1 LGSHTNIVG
10 LGNER
15 GTFLAALVA
24 TCLVAALDLAI
35 QADAILVELLV
46 VGPVIAAFGATPRD
60 TAIAALIAFLA
71 SIPIGLASDNFGS
84 AEHLIGIGAVGIV
97 GSLCTGIAR
106 LRRAR
111 ELDAARLTVQY
122 GVARVLAEAESLE
135 SAAPDLLE
143 AIGAPL
149 GWSTGNLWESRD
161 GGPLR
166 LVGSWTAPGVT
177 LPRFEEATRRL
188 DGNSERALPAR
199 VRKTGRQEWIADF
212 SADPS
217 YPRAEAAGRDGVGGG
232 TAFPVRIGNEIV
244 AVIELFARDVR
255 GPDADLIAT
264 TDAIGTQVGEFIE
277 SLRSAEAQRLSEAR
291 KGAILASA
299 LDGVITIDHEGR
311 VVEFNPAAE
320 RIFGRT
326 AETAVGAELAELVI
340 PPALRERHRAAL
352 RRCVETGESVLLGQR
367 VELTGMRA
375 DGSEFPVELAI
386 NRIAGSDP
394 PMFTGTLRDI
404 TARRGAER
412 EREELLRLEQL
423 ARVDATQARDQLE
436 AILRGVADAVTA
448 QAPNGR
454 LLFANQAAV
463 ELLGF
468 ESSEALLSAPLA
480 QIMSR
485 FDLLDEH
492 GRPFQLENLPGRR
505 ALAEGEGSEVV
516 VRFRVRDGGQERWSA
531 VKATP
536 IMDGMGAVTMAINV
550 IEDITDHKRA
560 ELAQR
565 FLSESSAVLGS
576 SLDMSQVLNHVASL
590 AVPEV
595 ADWCAVDMVV
605 DGAIARVALAH
616 EDPAMV
622 EKASVLQRRYPPDPR
637 AETGVPAVL
646 RSGRSELYPEIP
658 DELLRSAVQDEEQY
672 RLVKEIGM
680 RSAMIVPMV
689 ARGRGVGALSFVSG
703 LSGRRFDEQD
713 LKLAEELARRCATAI
728 DNARLFA
735 ERAYIART
743 LQQSLLPA
751 ELPDIPG
758 IEAAAR
764 FRPTGEGNEV
774 GGDFYDLFESG
785 GRGWTV
791 VMGDVCGKGP
801 DAAAVTALARYTLR
815 AAAMR
820 EQLPSR
826 SLQLLNEALLRQ
838 RDDRRFCTVAYAY
851 LETHEG
857 GVRLGVASGGHP
869 LPMLLRS
876 DGTVEQVGEPG
887 TLLGVLPDPSFEDR
901 SVTLA
906 PGDALVFYTDGV
918 IEGRGVNV
926 LLDEDGLRDL
936 LAGCV
941 GAGADAI
948 AARVEDAAVSAQ
960 GGHPR
965 DDIAVLVLRVAG

>member
-1 LGSHTNIVG
+1 LGSQTHTG
-10 LGNER
+10 GFRNER
-15 GTFLAALVA
+15 GTFLVALLA
-24 TCLVAALDLAI
+24 ICLVAALDLAI
-35 QADAILVELLV
+35 QADVILVELLA

-60 TAIAALIAFLA
+60 TGIAALIAFVA
-71 SIPIGLASDNFGS
+71 AIPLGLQGDSFLS
-84 AEHLIGIGAVGIV
+84 TQHLIGIAAVAIV
-97 GSLCTGIAR
+97 GALATGVAR
-106 LRRAR
+106 LRSAR

-135 SAAPDLLE
+135 AAAPELLG

-161 GGPLR
+161 RGELR
-166 LVGSWTAPGVT
+166 LVGSWTAPGVS
-177 LPRFEEATRRL
+177 LPNFEEATRQL
-188 DGNSERALPAR
+188 DTQSELALPAR
-199 VRKTGRQEWIADF
+199 VWRSGRSDWIADY

-217 YPRAEAAGRDGVGGG
+217 YPRAAAAGRDGVGGG
-232 TAFPVRIGNEIV
+232 TAFPVRIGTEVV
-244 AVIELFARDVR
+244 AVLEFFARQVR
-255 GPDADLIAT
+255 EPDADLIAM
-264 TDAIGTQVGEFIE
+264 TDAIGTLVGEFIE
-277 SLRSAEAQRLSEAR
+277 TLRVTEEVRLSEAR

-299 LDGVITIDHEGR
+299 LDGVITIDHEGQ

-320 RIFGRT
+320 RLFRRDAQEVIGT
-326 AETAVGAELAELVI
+326 ELAELVI
-340 PPALRERHRAAL
+340 PPALRDRHRAAL
-352 RRCVETGESVLLGQR
+352 RRCVETGESTLLGQR
-367 VELTGMRA
+367 IELTGMRA

-386 NRIAGSDP
+386 NRIAGSKP
-394 PMFTGTLRDI
+394 PMFTGTVRDI
-404 TARRGAER
+404 TTRRTAER

-448 QAPNGR
+448 QAPDGR
-454 LLFANQAAV
+454 LLFANEAAV
-463 ELLGF
+463 ELLGYQ
-468 ESSEALLSAPLA
+468 SSEALLSAPMTE
-480 QIMSR
+480 IMAR
-485 FDLLDEH
+485 FELLDEA
-492 GRPFQLENLPGRR
+492 GDPLPLEGLPGRR
-505 ALAEGEGSEVV
+505 ALAEGEGSDVV
-516 VRFRVRDGGQERWSA
+516 VRFRVRATGEERWSA

-536 IMDGMGAVTMAINV
+536 IRDAGGAVTMAINV

-565 FLSESSAVLGS
+565 FLSESSVVLAA
-576 SLDMSQVLNHVASL
+576 SLDTSQVLSRVASL

-595 ADWCAVDMVV
+595 ADWCAVDVV
-605 DGAIARVALAH
+605 ADGAIARVAVAH
-616 EDPAMV
+616 HDPAMA
-622 EKASVLQRRYPPDPR
+622 EMADALHTHPPDGRPGS
-637 AETGVPAVL
+637 GVPAVL
-646 RSGRSELYPEIP
+646 RSGRSELYPAMP
-658 DELLRSAVQDEEQY
+658 
-672 RLVKEIGM
+672 EIGM

-689 ARGRGVGALSFVSG
+689 ARGRSVGALSFGSG
-703 LSGRRFDEQD
+703 LSGRAFDGHD
-713 LKLAEELARRCATAI
+713 LDLAEELARRCGTAI
-728 DNARLFA
+728 DNARLFS

-743 LQQSLLPA
+743 LQQSLLPV

-820 EQLPSR
+820 ERLPSR
-826 SLQLLNEALLRQ
+826 SLRLLNEALLRQ

-851 LETHEG
+851 LEVHG
-857 GVRLGVASGGHP
+857 DGARVGVASGGHP
-869 LPMLLRS
+869 LPMLLRAS
-876 DGTVEQVGEPG
+876 GAVEPVGEPG
-887 TLLGVLPDPSFEDR
+887 TLLGVLPDPNLEDR
-901 SVTLA
+901 SLVLA

-918 IEGRGVNV
+918 IEGRGADVQ
-926 LLDEDGLRDL
+926 LDEDILRDL
-936 LAGCV
+936 LAGCA

-948 AARVEDAAVSAQ
+948 AAQVEDAAVSAQ
-960 GGHPR
+960 GGSPR